1 MRIIAPHGASNYNS
15 AVTPD
20 DSTAQD
26 TDSLIVPLPDVA
38 PDVNELIVEPSSKGS
53 APSANVLYYWD
64 YLGLDLILNAQHPK
78 SAERG
83 RAVHDEFFFIVV
95 HQTYELWFKQILVEL
110 DTVREIFSADTV
122 ADRDLNVALSRLGR
136 IKAIQRLLVHQL
148 DVLETLTPLDFLE
161 FRSLLLP
168 ASGFQSVQFRLIE
181 NKFGLSQQD
190 RISVEG
196 HVYSST
202 LRADH
207 VELLTT
213 SENEP
218 SLFDS
223 VNRWLSRTP
232 FATEGDDRFITDYC
246 GVVRAK
252 HDATRATLSSHPDQL
267 AAFEAGVKK
276 FDAIFDKSAWD
287 DEVRRGSRRLSY
299 TSFMG
304 ALQIFLYRDDPIF
317 QLPNHVLTTIIDI
330 DEGLTLWRQR
340 HALLAHRMLG
350 RLTGSAGSGYDYL
363 DETARR
369 YSPFRDLFDVSTYL
383 LPRESLPSWREPSPH
398 SR

>member
-1 MRIIAPHGASNYNS
+1 M
-15 AVTPD
+15 
-20 DSTAQD
+20 
-26 TDSLIVPLPDVA
+26 
-38 PDVNELIVEPSSKGS
+38 
-53 APSANVLYYWD
+53 YYWD

-83 RAVHDEFFFIVV
+83 REVHDEFFFIVV

-110 DTVREIFSADTV
+110 DSVRAIFSADSID
-122 ADRDLNVALSRLGR
+122 DRDLNVALSRLGR
-136 IKAIQRLLVHQL
+136 INAIQRLLVHQL

-181 NKFGLSQQD
+181 NKFGLPQQD
-190 RISVEG
+190 RITVEG

-207 VELLTT
+207 VDLLTT
-213 SENEP
+213 SESEA
-218 SLFDS
+218 SLFDGI
-223 VNRWLSRTP
+223 NRWLSRTP
-232 FATEGDDRFITDYC
+232 FATEGDDRFITDFC
-246 GVVRAK
+246 DVIRAK
-252 HDATRATLSSHPDQL
+252 HDATRTTLSSHPDQL
-267 AAFEAGVKK
+267 AAFEAGIKK
-276 FDAIFDKSAWD
+276 FDAIFDKSVWD
-287 DEVRRGSRRLSY
+287 EEVRRGSRRLSY
-299 TSFMG
+299 AAFMG
-304 ALQIFLYRDDPIF
+304 ALQIFLYRDEPIF

-363 DETARR
+363 DETARQ

-383 LPRESLPSWREPSPH
+383 LPRESLPPLADRTRH
-398 SR
+398 DR